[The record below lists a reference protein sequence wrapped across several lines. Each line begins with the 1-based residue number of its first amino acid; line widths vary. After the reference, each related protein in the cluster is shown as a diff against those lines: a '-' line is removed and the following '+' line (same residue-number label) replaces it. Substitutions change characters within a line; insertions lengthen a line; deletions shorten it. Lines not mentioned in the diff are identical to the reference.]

1 MSVDHDPLAPPSRE
15 EPESTESEATESEGT
30 EPSPLRPLSLPVRVT
45 LLVLGWLLVLVGIP
59 GLFLPFLQGILM
71 IVVGLAIASLGSEHI
86 HRFLHDRM
94 HPWPRARSRMEAF
107 RERLH
112 RWLSRD

>member
-1 MSVDHDPLAPPSRE
+1 MSVDHDPLAPHSRE
-15 EPESTESEATESEGT
+15 EAESTEPEGT
-30 EPSPLRPLSLPVRVT
+30 KPSPLKPLSLPVRVT
-45 LLVLGWLLVLVGIP
+45 LLVLGWLLVLVGVA
-59 GLFLPFLQGILM
+59 GLFLPGLQGILT
-71 IVVGLAIASLGSEHI
+71 IALGLAIASLGSERT

>member
-1 MSVDHDPLAPPSRE
+1 M
-15 EPESTESEATESEGT
+15 EPEGPEPGST
-30 EPSPLRPLSLPVRVT
+30 EPSPLKPLSFPVRVT
-45 LLVLGWLLVLVGIP
+45 LLVIGWLLVLVGIS

-71 IVVGLAIASLGSEHI
+71 IVLGLAIASLGSERI
-86 HRFLHDRM
+86 HRFLHERM

-107 RERLH
+107 RGRLH

>member
-1 MSVDHDPLAPPSRE
+1 MAVDHDPLAARSRE
-15 EPESTESEATESEGT
+15 EPEGT
-30 EPSPLRPLSLPVRVT
+30 KPSPLKPLSFPVRLT
-45 LLVLGWLLVLVGIP
+45 LLVIGWLLVLVGIP

-71 IVVGLAIASLGSEHI
+71 IVLGLAIASLGSERI
-86 HRFLHDRM
+86 HRLLHDRM

-107 RERLH
+107 RQRLH